1 MGDSAS
7 SPVFAPECEGKS
19 RQFASNL
26 GAKYVWKTTTANNMR
41 GDRGKGQLLLNIG
54 IVWCE
59 KRAAGVRMG
68 RVPQIVEQQQFSL
81 FFCSSPIQLDI
92 SEG

>member
-7 SPVFAPECEGKS
+7 SPVFAPACEGKS

-41 GDRGKGQLLLNIG
+41 GEGGKGQLLLNIG

-59 KRAAGVRMG
+59 KRASVVRMG
-68 RVPQIVEQQQFSL
+68 SVPQIVKQFFVAIFVL
-81 FFCSSPIQLDI
+81 
-92 SEG
+92 

>member
-41 GDRGKGQLLLNIG
+41 GEGGKGQLLLNIG
-54 IVWCE
+54 IV
-59 KRAAGVRMG
+59 
-68 RVPQIVEQQQFSL
+68 
-81 FFCSSPIQLDI
+81 
-92 SEG
+92 